1 MPILLVTRDH
11 TDVVGRNAEFPKIP
25 RRVLRFRERRKYP
38 SYCFY
43 KRFHDLVLFRS
54 KRSSK
59 RPPAMVFHSDM
70 EYAYAIDDILST
82 MIHPIQRLVFSVV
95 LIALFTLPRGGAQT
109 RKPTPPKSLRL
120 YVLDCG
126 KITVANGDSMG
137 FKPGELATANMITP
151 CFLIVH
157 PKGTMMWDTGEIPD
171 SAFASGVS
179 PATQGAF
186 TVDRPL
192 LPQLAAIGYTPA
204 DITFLALSHYHGDH
218 VANANAFAGSTWI
231 VQQGDRDA
239 IFAPRPANAPRMGA
253 VPNPAFFTDL
263 ANSKTIVLNGED
275 HDVFGDGTVVIKFT
289 PGHTPGHQSL
299 FLKLAKTGPVLLSGD
314 LYHYPEEITYK
325 RIPSF
330 DTDKEQTAKSRAMIE
345 EFVKKNNAQLW
356 IQHDYTAGIKRRIAP
371 EFYE

>member
-1 MPILLVTRDH
+1 MM
-11 TDVVGRNAEFPKIP
+11 
-25 RRVLRFRERRKYP
+25 RRLMKPFLAIVALTGLSAWP
-38 SYCFY
+38 SA
-43 KRFHDLVLFRS
+43 S
-54 KRSSK
+54 
-59 RPPAMVFHSDM
+59 
-70 EYAYAIDDILST
+70 
-82 MIHPIQRLVFSVV
+82 
-95 LIALFTLPRGGAQT
+95 AQT
-109 RKPTPPKSLRL
+109 RKPAPPKSLRL

-137 FKPGELATANMITP
+137 FKPGELATSNMVTP

-157 PKGTMMWDTGEIPD
+157 PRGTMIWDTGEIPD
-171 SAFASGVS
+171 SAFKSGVA
-179 PATQGAF
+179 PQTAGAF

-204 DITFLALSHYHGDH
+204 DITYLALSHYHGDH

-231 VQQGDRDA
+231 VQKGDRDA
-239 IFAPRPANAPRMGA
+239 IFAPRTDTTKKLGA
-253 VPNPAFFTDL
+253 VGDAAYFTEL
-263 ANSKTIVLNGED
+263 AKSKTLLLKGED
-275 HDVFGDGTVVIKFT
+275 HDVFGDGAVVIKFT

-330 DTDKEQTAKSRAMIE
+330 DWDKDQTAKSRAMIE

-356 IQHDYTAGIKRRIAP
+356 IQHDYTAGIKRKIAP

>member
-1 MPILLVTRDH
+1 
-11 TDVVGRNAEFPKIP
+11 
-25 RRVLRFRERRKYP
+25 
-38 SYCFY
+38 
-43 KRFHDLVLFRS
+43 
-54 KRSSK
+54 
-59 RPPAMVFHSDM
+59 
-70 EYAYAIDDILST
+70 
-82 MIHPIQRLVFSVV
+82 MIHRITRAVCALAVLVFLSNLAVG
-95 LIALFTLPRGGAQT
+95 FSQT
-109 RKPTPPKSLRL
+109 RKPAPPKSVRL

-126 KITVANGDSMG
+126 RITVANGDSMG
-137 FKPGELATANMITP
+137 FKPGELATANMVTP

-157 PKGTMMWDTGEIPD
+157 PRGTLMWDTGEIPD
-171 SAFASGVS
+171 RAFANGVS

-204 DITFLALSHYHGDH
+204 DITYLALSHYHGDH

-239 IFAPRPANAPRMGA
+239 IFAPRQNNGQRLGA
-253 VPNPAFFTDL
+253 VADPAFFTEL
-263 ANSKTIVLNGED
+263 AKSKTILLKGED
-275 HDVFGDGTVVIKFT
+275 HDVFGDGSVVIKFT

-299 FLKLAKTGPVLLSGD
+299 FLKLARTGPILLSGD

-330 DTDKEQTAKSRAMIE
+330 DFDKDQTARSRAMIE
-345 EFVKKNNAQLW
+345 EFVKKNHAQLW
-356 IQHDYTAGIKRRIAP
+356 IQHDYTVGIKRKIAP

>member
-1 MPILLVTRDH
+1 MLSGMPHRTL
-11 TDVVGRNAEFPKIP
+11 N
-25 RRVLRFRERRKYP
+25 
-38 SYCFY
+38 
-43 KRFHDLVLFRS
+43 LVL
-54 KRSSK
+54 
-59 RPPAMVFHSDM
+59 AG
-70 EYAYAIDDILST
+70 AA
-82 MIHPIQRLVFSVV
+82 
-95 LIALFTLPRGGAQT
+95 LIGLAASPSANAQT

-137 FKPGELATANMITP
+137 FKPGELATSHMVTP

-157 PKGTMMWDTGEIPD
+157 PRGTMMWDTGEIPD
-171 SAFASGVS
+171 SAFKSGVA
-179 PATQGAF
+179 PQTAGAF

-204 DITFLALSHYHGDH
+204 DITYLALSHYHGDH
-218 VANANAFAGSTWI
+218 VANANAFSKSTWI

-239 IFAPRPANAPRMGA
+239 IFAPGRSNEKKLGA
-253 VPNPAFFTDL
+253 VGDAAYFTDL
-263 ANSKTIVLNGED
+263 AKSKTLLLKGED

-330 DTDKEQTAKSRAMIE
+330 DFDKGQTAKSRAMIE
-345 EFVKKNNAQLW
+345 EFVKKNHAQLW
-356 IQHDYTAGIKRRIAP
+356 IQHDYTAGIKRKIAP